1 MHKRILGLLSAAAF
15 IGVAAGAQAAD
26 GWYVSGDVGA
36 AFLQDS
42 SSTAA
47 DEFGNSIDFDTEFD
61 PGFGVHGAV
70 GHSWDG
76 FRLEGEVSYR
86 KNDLDALT
94 VTNVT
99 LAGIGSFDVA
109 AEFDAEGDVS
119 ALGFMVNGWYDF
131 DTGSPWK
138 PFIGG
143 GVGTARISLNEVS
156 ATVAGMSVPLADD
169 EDQVFAYQAGAGIGY
184 ELTPTII
191 VSLGYRFFGTL
202 DPEFTDVTG
211 IPFDAEYRSHNVEV
225 GVRFLF

>member
-1 MHKRILGLLSAAAF
+1 MHKRNLGLLSAAAF
-15 IGVAAGAQAAD
+15 IGVAAGAQAAG
-26 GWYVSGDVGA
+26 GWYVSGGVGP

-42 SSTAA
+42 SSTATDPSLGTA
-47 DEFGNSIDFDTEFD
+47 DFDTEFD

-86 KNDLDALT
+86 KNDVDTLT
-94 VTNVT
+94 VTSTTGAISSLNLDT
-99 LAGIGSFDVA
+99 LGSL
-109 AEFDAEGDVS
+109 DADGDVS
-119 ALGFMVNGWYDF
+119 ALGFMANAWYDF

-143 GVGTARISLNEVS
+143 GVGTARISLNDIS
-156 ATVAGMSVPLADD
+156 SSTISLADD
-169 EDQVFAYQAGAGIGY
+169 EDQVFAYQAGVGIGY

-202 DPEFTDVTG
+202 DPEFTDVDG

-225 GVRFLF
+225 GVRLHF

>member
-15 IGVAAGAQAAD
+15 IGVAAGAQAAG
-26 GWYVSGDVGA
+26 GWYVSGGVGP

-42 SSTAA
+42 SSTATDPSLGTA
-47 DEFGNSIDFDTEFD
+47 DFDTEFD

-86 KNDLDALT
+86 KNDVDTLT
-94 VTNVT
+94 VTSTTGAISSLNLDT
-99 LAGIGSFDVA
+99 LGSFDA
-109 AEFDAEGDVS
+109 DGDVS
-119 ALGFMVNGWYDF
+119 ALGFMANAWYDF

-143 GVGTARISLNEVS
+143 GVGTARISLNDIS
-156 ATVAGMSVPLADD
+156 SSTISLADD

-184 ELTPTII
+184 ELTPTVI
-191 VSLGYRFFGTL
+191 VSLGYRFFGTS
-202 DPEFTDVTG
+202 DPEFTAVNGTTT
-211 IPFDAEYRSHNVEV
+211 FDGEYRSHNVEV